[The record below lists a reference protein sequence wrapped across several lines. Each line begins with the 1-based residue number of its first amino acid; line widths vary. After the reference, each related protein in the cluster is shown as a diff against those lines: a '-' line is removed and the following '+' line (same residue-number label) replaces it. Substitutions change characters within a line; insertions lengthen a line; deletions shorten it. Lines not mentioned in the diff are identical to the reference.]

1 MSRFSHRAEVLYS
14 NRAKVLGLFA
24 DILDYP
30 APGLARKTAECAALI
45 GAVQPQAAALLENFR
60 DFAEENSLGR
70 LQEVYSGFFDLNSIC
85 HPYVGYQLFGENYKR
100 STFLVGLKKSYR
112 DEGFEAC
119 ATEIPDRLSIVLR
132 FAAQSK
138 GEDVDALL
146 SKGLLPALER
156 MTTKPETEGHQHGS
170 ADIDGDTG
178 IERAKLDDR
187 QQTKQ
192 RRDQAREAINQLKGQ
207 SQGSDDRKQLKGAGQ
222 GSDVLE
228 GGFLLAMSEDYDPED
243 IEKRQHPYH
252 QALDALRLLLH
263 EGMTKKG
270 ADRSAEQERVLGW
283 TRERFKLDEDETIM
297 VSELPCSDPGCP
309 PVETHVVFWT
319 PAGRQHFKVYKP
331 LAEVAADDLLD
342 WRALEAQSVN
352 DRGTFQ

>member
-14 NRAKVLGLFA
+14 NRSRVLELFA

-30 APGLARKTAECAALI
+30 EQGLEAKATECAALVR
-45 GAVQPQAAALLENFR
+45 GVQPHAAALLESFR
-60 DFAEENSLGR
+60 SFAGEIEVGK

-100 STFLVGLKKSYR
+100 SIFLVELKKSYR
-112 DEGFEAC
+112 ASGFESDPA
-119 ATEIPDRLSIVLR
+119 EIPDRLSIVLR
-132 FAAQSK
+132 FVAQSD

-146 SKGLLPALER
+146 NKGLLPALER
-156 MTTKPETEGHQHGS
+156 MTTKPETDGHEHGH

-187 QQTKQ
+187 QLRKQ
-192 RRDQAREAINQLKGQ
+192 LKDQQREARKQLEGQNQKDDRKQMSGQ
-207 SQGSDDRKQLKGAGQ
+207 SQG
-222 GSDVLE
+222 DVLE
-228 GGFLLAMSEDYDPED
+228 GGFLLAMSEDYDIDEV
-243 IEKRQHPYH
+243 EKRTHPYH
-252 QALDALRLLLH
+252 QVLDALRLLLND
-263 EGMTKKG
+263 GMTKKR
-270 ADRSAEQERVLGW
+270 ADRSVEQERVLGW
-283 TRERFKLDEDETIM
+283 TRERFNLDEDETIM

-319 PAGRQHFKVYKP
+319 EAGRQHFKVYKP

-342 WRALEAQSVN
+342 WRA
-352 DRGTFQ
+352 

>member
-14 NRAKVLGLFA
+14 NRSKVLDLFA

-30 APGLARKTAECAALI
+30 APGLEGKASECAALVR
-45 GAVQPQAAALLENFR
+45 GVQPQAAALLESFR
-60 DFAEENSLGR
+60 SFAEETGVGK

-100 STFLVGLKKSYR
+100 SIFLVELKKSYR
-112 DEGFEAC
+112 ASGFESDAS
-119 ATEIPDRLSIVLR
+119 EIPDRLSIVLR
-132 FAAQSK
+132 YAAQND

-146 SKGLLPALER
+146 NKGLLPALER
-156 MTTKPETEGHQHGS
+156 MTTKPETDGHQHGH

-187 QQTKQ
+187 ELRKQLKDQQ
-192 RRDQAREAINQLKGQ
+192 REARKLLDGQSQNDDRKQMKGQ
-207 SQGSDDRKQLKGAGQ
+207 SQG
-222 GSDVLE
+222 DVLE
-228 GGFLLAMSEDYDPED
+228 GGFLLAMSEDYDIEEA
-243 IEKRQHPYH
+243 EKRTHPYH
-252 QALDALRLLLH
+252 QALDALRLLLN
-263 EGMTKKG
+263 EGMTKKR

-283 TRERFKLDEDETIM
+283 TRERFNLDEDETIM

-319 PAGRQHFKVYKP
+319 QAGRQHFKVYKP

-342 WRALEAQSVN
+342 WRA
-352 DRGTFQ
+352 